1 MKMPGN
7 KSSYKIFYSSDVVKK
22 DLPKLDNKIKEIIK
36 KKIEKLMIE
45 PGLGLPLRGKLAKLY
60 KLKVSKYRV
69 LYQIDNYN
77 LQILVIAIGKR
88 DNSIIYKLAEKRI

>member
-1 MKMPGN
+1 MPGN
-7 KSSYKIFYSSDVVKK
+7 KSSYKILYSSDVINN
-22 DLPKLDNKIKEIIK
+22 DLPRLDNKIKDIIR
-36 KKIEKLMIE
+36 KKIEKLKVE
-45 PGLGLPLRGKLAKLY
+45 PDLGLPLRGKLFKLY

-77 LQILVIAIGKR
+77 LMIIIIAIGKR